1 MIDGSTW
8 LSVAFAVGF
17 LACLCLALAGLT
29 WLEHPTVPAWCR
41 RLAAWRPRPRTEPS
55 PARRSWCEDLVMIEG
70 WDRGRTRP
78 AGPAPTAREAA
89 GSPYA
94 VRGRP
99 QRVFEGNRYASR

>member
-1 MIDGSTW
+1 M
-8 LSVAFAVGF
+8 AVVVFDSDVLIGF
-17 LACLCLALAGLT
+17 LNAADAHHSDAVVLVRESLT
-29 WLEHPTVPAWCR
+29 PAWCR